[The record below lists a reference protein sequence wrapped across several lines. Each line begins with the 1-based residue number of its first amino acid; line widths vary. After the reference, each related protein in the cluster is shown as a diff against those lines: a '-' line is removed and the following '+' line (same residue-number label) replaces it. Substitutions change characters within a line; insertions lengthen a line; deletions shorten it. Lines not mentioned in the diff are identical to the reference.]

1 MKNYYDIL
9 EVSPKASKEVIE
21 KAYRVLAKKYHPDR
35 YTGDKKKI
43 AEEKLKEINVAY
55 KVLSDDLLKDQYDSE
70 RQRENFK
77 KTYTQE
83 KKVNK
88 ENVSNKVYVK
98 ETENK
103 KKKEK
108 PKGVFDL
115 LPGMV
120 GTLVNAVKNIKNLN
134 KKDVFAMGL
143 TVCIMIVIF
152 LLLWIIPFTHEWVYN
167 NFIKIFQM

>member
-1 MKNYYDIL
+1 M
-9 EVSPKASKEVIE
+9 
-21 KAYRVLAKKYHPDR
+21 
-35 YTGDKKKI
+35 
-43 AEEKLKEINVAY
+43 
-55 KVLSDDLLKDQYDSE
+55 LSDDLLKDQYDSE
-70 RQRENFK
+70 RQRENLK

-88 ENVSNKVYVK
+88 ENVSNTVYVK

>member
-70 RQRENFK
+70 RQRENLK

-88 ENVSNKVYVK
+88 ENVSNTVYVK
-98 ETENK
+98 ETEK
-103 KKKEK
+103 R
-108 PKGVFDL
+108 
-115 LPGMV
+115 
-120 GTLVNAVKNIKNLN
+120 
-134 KKDVFAMGL
+134 L
-143 TVCIMIVIF
+143 TNHF
-152 LLLWIIPFTHEWVYN
+152 
-167 NFIKIFQM
+167 

>member
-70 RQRENFK
+70 RQRENLK

-88 ENVSNKVYVK
+88 ENVSNTVYVK

-115 LPGMV
+115 C
-120 GTLVNAVKNIKNLN
+120 NRKNT
-134 KKDVFAMGL
+134 DS
-143 TVCIMIVIF
+143 TSSERCS
-152 LLLWIIPFTHEWVYN
+152 
-167 NFIKIFQM
+167 